1 MSTNHS
7 AGLTSTTVIPDSTKQ
22 IVGKVNLKPQIARN
36 WCSEMKCITEAAK
49 HQPSHGEWTAL
60 RFGFARW
67 TGWARG
73 LPISPCGRPGSRE
86 ADPTQRRRWTASLS
100 RIRRGGR
107 RLRWSTNGAVC
118 AFVGEAAPAC
128 LTTSS
133 RTLQRLVRRL
143 WWRGGTVVH
152 CRRRARCSDSVCD
165 AWEMWD
171 SAPVPV
177 VCFNGWGEIG
187 LGQEKNRW
195 GRFWWKD
202 KIGNSNI
209 WKLEAATRAI
219 FAAVLALRWNGLV
232 DARKKKWTRSDPINV
247 SFVSMGGTAAILPW
261 FLVNIHPFIYMCFF
275 LNIWVLKTDFIW
287 QSCAYF
293 SEHCVE
299 PISKTK
305 HGLGT
310 KKHI

>member
-1 MSTNHS
+1 
-7 AGLTSTTVIPDSTKQ
+7 
-22 IVGKVNLKPQIARN
+22 
-36 WCSEMKCITEAAK
+36 MKCITEAAK

-187 LGQEKNRW
+187 LGPNKR
-195 GRFWWKD
+195 RT
-202 KIGNSNI
+202 
-209 WKLEAATRAI
+209 A
-219 FAAVLALRWNGLV
+219 
-232 DARKKKWTRSDPINV
+232 
-247 SFVSMGGTAAILPW
+247 GTIL
-261 FLVNIHPFIYMCFF
+261 M
-275 LNIWVLKTDFIW
+275 K
-287 QSCAYF
+287 
-293 SEHCVE
+293 
-299 PISKTK
+299 
-305 HGLGT
+305 G
-310 KKHI
+310 